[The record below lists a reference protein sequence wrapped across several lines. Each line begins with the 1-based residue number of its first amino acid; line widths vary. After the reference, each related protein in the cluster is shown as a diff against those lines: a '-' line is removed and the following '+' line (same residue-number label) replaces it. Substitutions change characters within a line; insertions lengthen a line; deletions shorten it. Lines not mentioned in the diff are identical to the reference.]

1 MSALKWGLIASLC
14 LLMLGTAPSTPA
26 EEKPLTDASY
36 WMKRKLEL
44 SQDVLQG
51 LALEDYEKISEAA
64 RTMDKLN
71 AIESFVRGRNESYKA
86 QLDMFRYANKALDQ
100 ERREAESGRGD
111 ASVQPV
117 DAELRELPQAIAG
130 RQMTSRRVRTA

>member
-1 MSALKWGLIASLC
+1 MPAMKWGLPAILC
-14 LLMLGTAPSTPA
+14 LLILGAAPGGRA

-86 QLDMFRYANKALDQ
+86 QLDMFRYANKALI
-100 ERREAESGRGD
+100 RSAEKQNLDGATLAFNQLTLSC
-111 ASVQPV
+111 VNCHKQ
-117 DAELRELPQAIAG
+117 LRDDK
-130 RQMTSRRVRTA
+130 

>member
-1 MSALKWGLIASLC
+1 MKAIKCMLLFVASGLT
-14 LLMLGTAPSTPA
+14 LLAVPDSRA

-51 LALEDYEKISEAA
+51 LALEDYDKIAEAA

-71 AIESFVRGRNESYKA
+71 SLEKFVRGRNDAYRT
-86 QLDMFRYANKALDQ
+86 QLEMFRYANAALIKS
-100 ERREAESGRGD
+100 AEKQNLDGATLAFNQMTLSCINCHK
-111 ASVQPV
+111 Q
-117 DAELRELPQAIAG
+117 LRE
-130 RQMTSRRVRTA
+130 TK